1 MKNLILIAGL
11 LTLVSCTNNDKV
23 KDWVKDCASAQIAGA
38 SCDKAP
44 PTEPPV
50 TEPPVVEPPVVQIS
64 MDNIQAVWFEGN
76 EVTFDHAAQQGTAFY
91 TEFKVFPSGGGEVIL
106 SFFDYGTVWVT
117 KYDGAG
123 RLSQSTSEAWEIL
136 DNKLFINNA
145 EHGVTL

>member
-1 MKNLILIAGL
+1 MKTLFTILA
-11 LTLVSCTNNDKV
+11 LTLFVSCESGNETK
-23 KDWVKDCASAQIAGA
+23 KWVEECAGQQVAGHT
-38 SCDKAP
+38 C
-44 PTEPPV
+44 E
-50 TEPPVVEPPVVQIS
+50 EPPVVEPPVVEPPVIQIS

-76 EVTFDHAAQQGTAFY
+76 EVVFDHAAQQGTAFY
-91 TEFKVFPSGGGEVIL
+91 TEFKVFPTGGGEVIL

-123 RLSQSTSEAWEIL
+123 RLSQSTSEQWEIL